1 MVYWGFFRIF
11 GIYQNIMNNINYGH
25 YIELLD
31 RTHVACMMINDH
43 LVEHPLSESDK
54 EIKNQ
59 LEYSLGQLYDAY
71 QLIGK
76 KLHQY
81 EMENNGVK

>member
-1 MVYWGFFRIF
+1 M
-11 GIYQNIMNNINYGH
+11 QSKKQKNKSSDINYGH
-25 YIELLD
+25 YLELLD

-59 LEYSLGQLYDAY
+59 LEYSLGQLYDARSEERRV
-71 QLIGK
+71 GK
-76 KLHQY
+76 ECTNKQNLR
-81 EMENNGVK
+81 

>member
-1 MVYWGFFRIF
+1 M
-11 GIYQNIMNNINYGH
+11 QSKKQKNKSSDINYGH
-25 YIELLD
+25 YLELLD
-31 RTHVACMMINDH
+31 RTHVACMMINNH

-76 KLHQY
+76 KLHKY

>member
-1 MVYWGFFRIF
+1 
-11 GIYQNIMNNINYGH
+11 
-25 YIELLD
+25 
-31 RTHVACMMINDH
+31 MMINDH

-76 KLHQY
+76 KLYEY